1 VQKLKEILDLFTD
14 SAKELGKNRPLILA
28 SSTAFFTIF
37 SIPPTLIILANI
49 LSLYF
54 QKESLTAKFSET
66 ITELF
71 GQDVSEQLLGIAN
84 NFRNMASEPWITY
97 AGFIFLIFVATNLF
111 KVIRM
116 SVNQIWNV
124 RMEKQGGLL
133 FRLRKRA
140 ISLGIILLTGV
151 FFIFS
156 TLADST
162 ITYVETAIS
171 ENLFVLDTV
180 IIVIISKVASIIII
194 SLWFVAI
201 FRFLPDAKIN
211 WRSILTGSILTA
223 FLFTIGKYLLETFL
237 INSNIDNIFEASTS
251 IVLVMLF
258 IFYSSFIVY
267 YGASFI
273 YIYHGF
279 RDKNLK
285 TRKHAK
291 QYKITSVED

>member
-1 VQKLKEILDLFTD
+1 MHKLREILKLLAD
-14 SAKELGKNRPLILA
+14 SGKELGKNRPLILA

-37 SIPPTLIILANI
+37 SIPPTLIILANA
-49 LSLYF
+49 LSIYF
-54 QKESLTAKFSET
+54 KQENLTAKFSET
-66 ITELF
+66 IADLF
-71 GQDVSEQLLGIAN
+71 GQDVSTQLLAIAD

-133 FRLRKRA
+133 FRLRKRV

-156 TLADST
+156 TIADSAIAFVENA
-162 ITYVETAIS
+162 ITD
-171 ENLFVLDTV
+171 NLFAVNTVL
-180 IIVIISKVASIIII
+180 IVIASKLASIIFI
-194 SLWFVAI
+194 SLWFTAI

-211 WRSILTGSILTA
+211 WRSILTGAVLTSV
-223 FLFTIGKYLLETFL
+223 LFTIGKYLLERFL
-237 INSNIDNIFEASTS
+237 INSNIDSIFDTSTS

-273 YIYHGF
+273 YVYHNS
-279 RDKNLK
+279 RDKK
-285 TRKHAK
+285 VKPRKNAE
-291 QYKITSVED
+291 QYKVTSVDN